1 MDALVSKYPEVK
13 GCILTIAGVG
23 FTYDAHDNTTI
34 MCPTAT
40 GSINGTKMRFIAF
53 PGRIS
58 RTGTIQNVSISG
70 LDFYNKKVAADIY
83 NNSGPFSGPITWVL
97 DEGLSHDEIL
107 RLAGYIKPTI
117 APTSTTVIAS
127 VPKQSSSY
135 FEITDDEIIKK
146 LHLEFLKQSDT
157 TNEYI
162 GVLQIKIGKYL
173 GKLHKLNNKIQQ
185 ANNDMARQHE
195 KLNGYSTELNKKV
208 QEIRNKPKI
217 DNMQPA
223 SQETQEKPA
232 IVNEHGI
239 DPHLIKYLSFNKD
252 NANELYWPNRY
263 DLARSLLKDSH
274 KYNFC
279 ISHGVNPSIRNNY
292 SVTIANVGS
301 DFKPEITIKFID
313 PEDSQMS
320 EISRCCMGTT
330 TIKMKYFNLPKQEL
344 SHTEFLNELVK
355 IIEQK
360 YKQCGKTLQPGSI
373 TVDILYSNVDFH
385 QSYY

>member
-279 ISHGVNPSIRNNY
+279 I
-292 SVTIANVGS
+292 
-301 DFKPEITIKFID
+301 
-313 PEDSQMS
+313 
-320 EISRCCMGTT
+320 
-330 TIKMKYFNLPKQEL
+330 
-344 SHTEFLNELVK
+344 
-355 IIEQK
+355 
-360 YKQCGKTLQPGSI
+360 
-373 TVDILYSNVDFH
+373 
-385 QSYY
+385 